1 MVIYVTFHTILRDQF
16 PEYVFPMEVSLNDYS
31 SVERLLNTL
40 RILDTQ
46 SLIFVVNG
54 ISVEDNYLLNNND
67 RIDLIP
73 VISGG

>member
-1 MVIYVTFHTILRDQF
+1 MK
-16 PEYVFPMEVSLNDYS
+16 VSLEDHS
-31 SVERLLNTL
+31 SVGNLLNTL
-40 RILDTQ
+40 GIPDSQ
-46 SLIFVVNG
+46 SLFYVVNG

>member
-16 PEYVFPMEVSLNDYS
+16 PEYVFPMKVSLEDHS
-31 SVERLLNTL
+31 SVGNLLNTL
-40 RILDTQ
+40 GIPDSQ
-46 SLIFVVNG
+46 SLFYVVNG